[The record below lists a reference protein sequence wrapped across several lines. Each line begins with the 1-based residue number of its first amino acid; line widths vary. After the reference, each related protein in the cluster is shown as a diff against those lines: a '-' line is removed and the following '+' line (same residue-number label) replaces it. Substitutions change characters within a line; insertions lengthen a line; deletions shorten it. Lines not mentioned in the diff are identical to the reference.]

1 MKGKNRSLKN
11 KTIDISVNDGREYLE
26 RCVKPCGIM
35 SLADITDRT
44 INGDSFEVLS
54 RLPDSFVDLLLVDP
68 PYNLTKK
75 FGDTSFNKMSSEQYE
90 EYTEKWVLEVRHI
103 LKDTASIYVCADWE
117 SSLVIEKVISKYF
130 NIRNRITW
138 QREKGRGTKNNWKNS
153 MEDIWYATV
162 SDRFTFNADDVKMDI
177 GIDNMGKYVINFSC
191 EANRIFVVQTLL

>member
-35 SLADITDRT
+35 SLSDITDRT

-90 EYTEKWVLEVRHI
+90 
-103 LKDTASIYVCADWE
+103 A
-117 SSLVIEKVISKYF
+117 
-130 NIRNRITW
+130 
-138 QREKGRGTKNNWKNS
+138 
-153 MEDIWYATV
+153 
-162 SDRFTFNADDVKMDI
+162 
-177 GIDNMGKYVINFSC
+177 
-191 EANRIFVVQTLL
+191 

>member
-117 SSLVIEKVISKYF
+117 SSLVIEKVI
-130 NIRNRITW
+130 
-138 QREKGRGTKNNWKNS
+138 
-153 MEDIWYATV
+153 
-162 SDRFTFNADDVKMDI
+162 
-177 GIDNMGKYVINFSC
+177 
-191 EANRIFVVQTLL
+191 